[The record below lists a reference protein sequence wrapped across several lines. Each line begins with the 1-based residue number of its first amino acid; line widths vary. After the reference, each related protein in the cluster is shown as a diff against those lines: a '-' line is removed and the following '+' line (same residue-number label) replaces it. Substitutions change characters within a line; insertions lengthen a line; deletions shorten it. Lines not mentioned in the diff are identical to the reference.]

1 MTTAQ
6 KQPKLE
12 WTRPYCGITYPQVK
26 DAPLV
31 SHASVIDRGTFA
43 EAALY
48 LRGTRA
54 HYERVFSRRD
64 CTDPVASAKTWLSRL
79 LSQYRTGGKT
89 RYLRA
94 S

>member
-1 MTTAQ
+1 MAAANR
-6 KQPKLE
+6 KLE
-12 WTRPYCGITYPQVK
+12 WTRPYCGITYPKVE

-31 SHASVIDRGTFA
+31 RHASVTEYGTFA

-54 HYERVFSRRD
+54 HYERVFSRREY
-64 CTDPVASAKTWLSRL
+64 TDHVAAAKTWLSRL
-79 LSQYRTGGKT
+79 LTQYRTGGKS